1 MEKKQHCVPGISV
14 EEASLHSALL
24 VILRSGSLQRL
35 IQTDIVLILKNSPE
49 PSIYKM
55 KMNKSVD

>member
-1 MEKKQHCVPGISV
+1 METKQHCIPGI

-35 IQTDIVLILKNSPE
+35 IQTDIVLIFKDSPE
-49 PSIYKM
+49 PSIYQ
-55 KMNKSVD
+55 MNKSVN

>member
-35 IQTDIVLILKNSPE
+35 IQADIVLIFKDSPE
-49 PSIYKM
+49 PSIC
-55 KMNKSVD
+55 